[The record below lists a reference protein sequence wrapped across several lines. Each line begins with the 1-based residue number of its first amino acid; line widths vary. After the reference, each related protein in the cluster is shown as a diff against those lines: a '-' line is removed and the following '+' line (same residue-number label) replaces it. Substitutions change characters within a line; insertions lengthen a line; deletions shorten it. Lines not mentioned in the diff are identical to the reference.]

1 MEKEKRIKKPVEQ
14 KSPKGLVEKLLL
26 IMACAVVGFG
36 AGWLAVGARG
46 DTLSNNEQLQQQ
58 IVSSESELNAT
69 IAENVSASVVS
80 IDVTSTEQ
88 GGYFFQDYQSASAGT
103 GIIISKDGYI
113 VTNKHVIPDT
123 ATEVSV
129 TLSDGTTYDNV
140 TVVGRD
146 PRESVDIAFLKIKD
160 VNNLT
165 PAKLGDSSKIRVGEK
180 VVAIGN
186 ALGQFQNTVTTGV
199 ISGLSRPI
207 VAGDGSAAG
216 TESLTNLFQTDAA
229 INPGNSGGPL
239 VNVNSEVI
247 GINTAVAGEG
257 AQNIGFAIPI
267 GDVKGLIA
275 GVLATGKLQVPYL
288 GVRYIQLNKD
298 IAYEFNLDTTEG
310 AYIWSGRDGAVTI
323 LPGSPADKAGL
334 REKDII
340 TKVNETA
347 IDQDTSLVNALSGFR
362 VSELV
367 TLTVIRDGQEIKVP
381 VTLEAAPER

>member
-1 MEKEKRIKKPVEQ
+1 M
-14 KSPKGLVEKLLL
+14 
-26 IMACAVVGFG
+26 
-36 AGWLAVGARG
+36 
-46 DTLSNNEQLQQQ
+46 
-58 IVSSESELNAT
+58 
-69 IAENVSASVVS
+69 
-80 IDVTSTEQ
+80 
-88 GGYFFQDYQSASAGT
+88 
-103 GIIISKDGYI
+103 
-113 VTNKHVIPDT
+113 
-123 ATEVSV
+123 

-146 PRESVDIAFLKIKD
+146 PRDSVDIAFLKIKD

-165 PAKLGDSSKIRVGEK
+165 PAKLGDSSKVRVGEK

-207 VAGDGSAAG
+207 VAGDGSAGG

-247 GINTAVAGEG
+247 GINTAVAGQG

-267 GDVKGLIA
+267 DDVKGLIS
-275 GVLATGKLQVPYL
+275 GVLETGKLQVPYL
-288 GVRYIQLNKD
+288 GVRYIQLDED

-323 LPGSPADKAGL
+323 LPGSPAEKAGL
-334 REKDII
+334 KEKDII
-340 TKVNETA
+340 VKVND
-347 IDQDTSLVNALSGFR
+347 ISINQNVNALSNFR
-362 VSELV
+362 VGEVV
-367 TLTVIRDGQEIKVP
+367 TLTVVRDGQEITVP
-381 VTLEAAPER
+381 VTLEAAPEI